1 MKSLLK
7 LIKLPGLAFALM
19 LISGL
24 SLANSDKTE
33 WEDADLSYDQARRAV
48 SRGEILP
55 IERLLE
61 RVQAQLPGQV
71 LELEFE
77 REDRRWV
84 YEIKLIDSDGRL
96 LDAYFDAKTG
106 DLMTVDGD

>member
-1 MKSLLK
+1 MLN
-7 LIKLPGLAFALM
+7 LIKIPGLLFAITM
-19 LISGL
+19 ISGQ
-24 SLANSDKTE
+24 SLADSDKTE
-33 WEDADLSYDQARRAV
+33 WEDGDLSYDQARRAV

-77 REDRRWV
+77 REDARWV
-84 YEIKLIDSDGRL
+84 YEIKMIDADGRL
-96 LDAYFDAKTG
+96 LDAYFDAKNG
-106 DLMTVDGD
+106 DLISVDGD